1 VKARFGTIP
10 WIAGLIGRLGS
21 SDGSRPYLRDC
32 VIVSLAVAPTGVTF
46 GVVADAAGFDLAR
59 IVVMSALVFT
69 GASQFAA
76 VGVINDGGSGG
87 AAVGSALLLAA
98 RNALYGPVMRR
109 ALPTSMPARL
119 GAAQFVIDET
129 TALSTAQTNRRDAT
143 GAFWFSGIILWLVWN
158 ACSVAGALLG
168 AVLGNPETW
177 GLDAA
182 FPAIL
187 VALLAPH
194 LRTTAGRIA
203 ALAAAAVALGVVPVT
218 GAGVPILVSIVALA
232 PALWVR
238 TRRTEPPAAGGTSD
252 DTPDAAP

>member
-1 VKARFGTIP
+1 M
-10 WIAGLIGRLGS
+10 LIGRWVRGR
-21 SDGSRPYLRDC
+21 GSRPYLRDC
-32 VIVSLAVAPTGVTF
+32 IIVSLAVAPTGVTF

-59 IVVMSALVFT
+59 IVVMSALVYT

-98 RNALYGPVMRR
+98 RNTLYGPVMRR
-109 ALPTSMPARL
+109 SLPTSTPARL
-119 GAAQFVIDET
+119 GAAHFVIDET
-129 TALSTAQTNRRDAT
+129 TALSTAQTNRRDAA
-143 GAFWFSGIILWLVWN
+143 GAFWFSGAILWLVWN
-158 ACSVAGALLG
+158 ASSVAGALLG
-168 AVLGNPETW
+168 AVLGTPETW

-194 LRTTAGRIA
+194 LRTAAGRTA
-203 ALAAAAVALGVVPVT
+203 ALGAAAVALGVVPVT
-218 GAGVPILVSIVALA
+218 GAGVPVLLSVAALA

-238 TRRTEPPAAGGTSD
+238 ARRKETPVGEGARKEPPGGDTRDGTSE
-252 DTPDAAP
+252 TAT